1 MGTYIARRLLL
12 MIPTLLGITLL
23 VFSLVALAP
32 GGIGAGLQVSGGQ
45 MSDTSRVMQMQAYL
59 EDRYGL
65 NDPVIVQ
72 YGRWLAQ
79 ISPLKFGPRFLR
91 APSGDWVHP
100 PRELPEPPL
109 QGWFAPPDAEQM
121 RQGRT
126 AGLAMFEAL
135 AGEDPHE
142 RHRQLQRQA
151 EGARRAYVGSI
162 RAFREALADYAR
174 SVGQSERLDARG
186 GADPARFEGL
196 QPDRADA
203 SWAALDAAAVGMHRD
218 LLAAV
223 RANASLQASFDA
235 RPYPPV
241 GVPVLPD
248 LVWLGPPD
256 LGVAFSKNRPVADLI
271 ASALPVTL
279 LLNLIAFPIIYLVAI
294 PTGVLAAMRRGTWVD
309 SAIGAVFLALWS
321 VPTVLAGVLAIGFLA
336 NNQYLGLFPV
346 SGLHDTQAEDWTF
359 LPTFADGFERGW
371 LLDLLWH
378 VALPVLCLVYGGF
391 AVLSKQCRAA
401 MLENLSADYVRT
413 AKAKG
418 VPRQDL
424 VIRHVFRNSLL
435 PLITMFVGIFPAM
448 LGGSVVV
455 ERIFSVP
462 GMGTLILEAIDLRD
476 REIILANTFMIACVN
491 LLALLLADILYALAD
506 PRVSYE

>member
-79 ISPLKFGPRFLR
+79 ISPLKFGPRFQR
-91 APSGDWVHP
+91 SPSGAWVRP
-100 PRELPEPPL
+100 PRDLPEPPL
-109 QGWFAPPDAEQM
+109 QGWFPAASPEAVAKA
-121 RQGRT
+121 GI
-126 AGLAMFEAL
+126 AGLAAFDAMKAQD
-135 AGEDPHE
+135 AND
-142 RHRQLQRQA
+142 RHRALQRDSEA
-151 EGARRAYVGSI
+151 SRRAYVGTV
-162 RAFREALADYAR
+162 RATREALADWAR
-174 SVGQSERLDARG
+174 ANDRKDLLDAKG
-186 GADPARFEGL
+186 AADPARFEGMQAVPGSPAWDALAKAAEAMHAARL
-196 QPDRADA
+196 QAIER
-203 SWAALDAAAVGMHRD
+203 AAAER
-218 LLAAV
+218 
-223 RANASLQASFDA
+223 ASFDA
-235 RPYPPV
+235 QPYPSI
-241 GVPVLPD
+241 GLP
-248 LVWLGPPD
+248 LIPATMWLGPPD
-256 LGVAFSKNRPVADLI
+256 LGVAFSRNRPVADLI
-271 ASALPVTL
+271 AEALPVTL
-279 LLNLIAFPIIYLVAI
+279 LLNLIAFPIIYLIAI
-294 PTGVLAAMRRGTWVD
+294 PTGVLAAMKRGSWFD
-309 SAIGAVFLALWS
+309 SASGAIFLMLWS
-321 VPTVLAGVLAIGFLA
+321 VPTVLAGVLLIGFVA
-336 NNQYLGLFPV
+336 NKQYLGLFPV
-346 SGLHDTQAEDWTF
+346 SGLHDTQAENWTF
-359 LPTFADGFERGW
+359 LPGAGTRGW
-371 LLDLLWH
+371 LVDMLWH
-378 VALPVLCLVYGGF
+378 VALPVTCLVYGGF

-401 MLENLSADYVRT
+401 MLDNLSADYVRT

-418 VPRQDL
+418 VPRMEV

-448 LGGSVVV
+448 LGGSVIV

-462 GMGTLILEAIDLRD
+462 GMGTLILQAIDLRD

-491 LLALLLADILYALAD
+491 LLALLLADILYAVAD

>member
-79 ISPLKFGPRFLR
+79 ISPIKFGPRFLR
-91 APSGDWVHP
+91 TPSGDWVRP
-100 PRELPEPPL
+100 PRDLPEPPL
-109 QGWFAPPDAEQM
+109 QEWFTPPDAEQM
-121 RQGRT
+121 RQAT
-126 AGLAMFEAL
+126 AAGLAMFEAL
-135 AGEDPHE
+135 AGEDPRE

-151 EGARRAYVGSI
+151 EGARRTYVGLV
-162 RAFREALADYAR
+162 RAFREALADHAR
-174 SVGQSERLDARG
+174 AVGQADLLDAKG
-186 GADPARFEGL
+186 GADPARFERL
-196 QPDRADA
+196 QPDRQVA
-203 SWAALDAAAVGMHRD
+203 SWAALDAAAAAMHRD
-218 LLAAV
+218 LLVAV
-223 RANASLQASFDA
+223 RANAALQASFEA
-235 RPYPPV
+235 RPYPAI
-241 GVPVLPD
+241 GVPLLPD
-248 LVWLGPPD
+248 LMWLGPPD

-279 LLNLIAFPIIYLVAI
+279 LLNLIAFPVIYLVAI
-294 PTGVLAAMRRGTWVD
+294 PTGVLAAMKRGTWVD

-359 LPTFADGFERGW
+359 LPTFAGGFGRGW

-418 VPRQDL
+418 VPRQDV

>member
-1 MGTYIARRLLL
+1 MGTYILRRLLL

-23 VFSLVALAP
+23 VFGLVAMAP

-65 NDPVIVQ
+65 NDPVLVQ

-79 ISPLKFGPRFLR
+79 ISPVKFGPRFQL
-91 APSGDWVHP
+91 APSGTWVRP

-109 QGWFAPPDAEQM
+109 AEWFPPPAKGELALSRAAGVATFEGM
-121 RQGRT
+121 RT
-126 AGLAMFEAL
+126 M
-135 AGEDPHE
+135 DPHE
-142 RHRQLQRQA
+142 RHRALQRDA
-151 EGARRAYVGSI
+151 EAARRAYVGSI

-174 SVGQSERLDARG
+174 AEGLQDRLDAKG
-186 GADPARFEGL
+186 GADPSRFEAVAPRRESG
-196 QPDRADA
+196 A
-203 SWAALDAAAVGMHRD
+203 WAALESAARAVHTAQRTAV
-218 LLAAV
+218 AASMAE
-223 RANASLQASFDA
+223 RTSFDA
-235 RPYPPV
+235 EPYPRVGLPV
-241 GVPVLPD
+241 VPGV
-248 LVWLGPPD
+248 VWLGPPD
-256 LGVAFSKNRPVADLI
+256 LGVAFSKNRPVSELI
-271 ASALPVTL
+271 QSALPVTL
-279 LLNLIAFPIIYLVAI
+279 LLNLIAFPIIYLIAI
-294 PTGVLAAMRRGTWVD
+294 PTGVLAAMKRGSWFD
-309 SAIGAVFLALWS
+309 SASGAVFLMLWS
-321 VPTVLAGVLAIGFLA
+321 VPTVLAGVLLIGFVA
-336 NNQYLGLFPV
+336 NRQYLGLFPV
-346 SGLHDTQAEDWTF
+346 SGLHDTQAEQWAF
-359 LPTFADGFERGW
+359 LPGEAGRGW

-378 VALPVLCLVYGGF
+378 VALPVTCLVYGGF

-401 MLENLSADYVRT
+401 MLDNLSADYVRT

-418 VPRQDL
+418 VPRMDV
-424 VIRHVFRNSLL
+424 VILHVFRNSLL

-491 LLALLLADILYALAD
+491 LLALLLADILYAMAD